1 MSPAVPPQGETS
13 FRSDATKRRFTRGAA
28 VVVDAYST
36 GARLAPRFAAA
47 GMPVLH
53 VQSSPNLP
61 EFYARA
67 FRAGDFVENVVHEGD
82 LEATAARV
90 AAHDPAFVVVGAEP
104 GVPLSDALSE
114 RLGLPSN
121 GSALSAA
128 RRDKNAMNEALRAAG
143 LRTAEALKTGDVAD
157 AVAWAADRG
166 GAPVVVKPL
175 DSAGTDG
182 VVICRDAAAIE
193 AAFAASLGRP
203 NALHG
208 ANEELLVQELLEG
221 TQLFVNS
228 ISWEGVHHVSEVW
241 RDNKLRRGAN
251 FIYDYEELLPR
262 HGEQQDQVVPYVEA
276 VLDALGIR
284 FGPAHTEVMLTATG
298 PVLVE
303 SGARMHG
310 SVPDE
315 IVDRCTPSHQTLTAE
330 AYLDP
335 HAVARRAQRPY
346 ELVAGAYCVM
356 LISQHEGTIASD
368 EGLREIEALPSFAG
382 TISMLGPGDQLKKTV
397 DLFSCPGIIYLVDP
411 DRAQLKADY
420 DRIRELDAAGSV
432 FEVEKEL
439 RSLEGLPR

>member
-1 MSPAVPPQGETS
+1 MSG
-13 FRSDATKRRFTRGAA
+13 RAA

-47 GMPVLH
+47 GLPVVH
-53 VQSSPNLP
+53 VQSSPRLP
-61 EFYARA
+61 DFYMRA
-67 FRAGDFVENVVHEGD
+67 FRPGDFVENVVHGGD
-82 LEATAARV
+82 LEATAARL
-90 AAHDPAFVVVGAEP
+90 AAHEPAFVVVGAEP
-104 GVPLSDALSE
+104 GVPLADVLSE

-121 GSALSAA
+121 GSALSRA
-128 RRDKNAMNEALRAAG
+128 RRDKSAMSEALRRAG
-143 LRTAEALKTGDVAD
+143 LRTAEALRTAD
-157 AVAWAADRG
+157 AAAAAAWAEARDAG
-166 GAPVVVKPL
+166 PVVVKPL

-182 VVICRDAAAIE
+182 VSVCENAASIE
-193 AAFAASLGRP
+193 AAFAANLGRP

-208 ANEELLVQELLEG
+208 ANEELLVQELLQG

-228 ISWEGVHHVSEVW
+228 VSWDGLHHVSEVW

-284 FGPAHTEVMLTATG
+284 FGPAHTEVMLTGTG

-335 HAVARRAQRPY
+335 RSVARRAERPY

-356 LISQHEGTIASD
+356 LISQHEGRIVGDA
-368 EGLREIEALPSFAG
+368 GLREIEALPSFAG
-382 TISMLGPGDQLKKTV
+382 TISMLGPGDDLKRTI
-397 DLFSCPGIIYLVDP
+397 DLFSCPGIIYLVDA
-411 DRAQLKADY
+411 DRERLKADY
-420 DRIRELDAAGSV
+420 DRIRELDAAGRV
-432 FEVEKEL
+432 FEVSEL
-439 RSLEGLPR
+439 VAS

>member
-1 MSPAVPPQGETS
+1 MGADST
-13 FRSDATKRRFTRGAA
+13 TKRYTGAA

-36 GARLAPRFAAA
+36 GARLAPRFVAA
-47 GMPVLH
+47 GLPVVH
-53 VQSSPNLP
+53 VQSSPSLP
-61 EFYARA
+61 EFYLRA
-67 FRAGDFVENVVHEGD
+67 FRAGDFVENVIHEGD
-82 LEATAARV
+82 LEATAARL
-90 AAHDPAFVVVGAEP
+90 AAHEPAFVVVGAEP
-104 GVPLSDALSE
+104 GVPLADALSE

-121 GSALSAA
+121 GSAQSAA
-128 RRDKNAMNEALRAAG
+128 RRDKNAMSEALRAAD
-143 LRTAEALKTGDVAD
+143 LRTAEALKTAD
-157 AVAWAADRG
+157 AGAAVTWAAERG
-166 GAPVVVKPL
+166 GDPVVVKPL

-182 VVICRDAAAIE
+182 VSICHDAAAIE
-193 AAFAASLGRP
+193 AAFAANLGRP

-208 ANEELLVQELLEG
+208 ANEQLLVQELLEG

-228 ISWEGVHHVSEVW
+228 ISWDGVHHVSEVW
-241 RDNKLRRGAN
+241 RDNKLRAGAN

-335 HAVARRAQRPY
+335 HSVTRRAQHSY
-346 ELVAGAYCVM
+346 ELAAGAYCVM
-356 LISQHEGTIASD
+356 LISRHEGRIVDDA
-368 EGLREIEALPSFAG
+368 GMREIEALPSFAG

-411 DRAQLKADY
+411 DRDRLKADY
-420 DRIRELDAAGSV
+420 DRIRELDASGAV
-432 FEVEKEL
+432 FE
-439 RSLEGLPR
+439 LEQLVAS

>member
-1 MSPAVPPQGETS
+1 MTV
-13 FRSDATKRRFTRGAA
+13 RGAA

-47 GMPVLH
+47 GLPVVH
-53 VQSSPNLP
+53 VQSSPTLP
-61 EFYARA
+61 DFYLRG

-82 LEATAARV
+82 LEATAERIAV
-90 AAHDPAFVVVGAEP
+90 
-104 GVPLSDALSE
+104 E
-114 RLGLPSN
+114 RLELPTN
-121 GSALSAA
+121 GSELSAA

-143 LRTAEALKTGDVAD
+143 LRTAEALKTAD
-157 AVAWAADRG
+157 AGQAIAWAEQRA

-182 VVICRDAAAIE
+182 VSICADAAAIGN
-193 AAFAASLGRP
+193 AFDAQLGRP

-208 ANEELLVQELLEG
+208 ANEQLLVQELLQG

-228 ISWEGVHHVSEVW
+228 ISWDGVHHVSEVW

-262 HGEQQDQVVPYVEA
+262 HGEQQDQVVPYVES

-284 FGPAHTEVMLTATG
+284 YGPAHTEVMLTDSG

-335 HAVARRAQRPY
+335 RSVARRAQHPY
-346 ELVAGAYCVM
+346 ELAAGAYCVM
-356 LISQHEGTIASD
+356 LISQHEGRIVGDS
-368 EGLREIEALPSFAG
+368 GLREIEALPSFAG
-382 TISMLGPGDQLKKTV
+382 TISMLGPGDTLKRTI

-411 DRAQLKADY
+411 DRARLKADY
-420 DRIRELDAAGSV
+420 DRIRELDAAGAV
-432 FEVEKEL
+432 FEIEEL
-439 RSLEGLPR
+439 VAS

>member
-1 MSPAVPPQGETS
+1 MTV
-13 FRSDATKRRFTRGAA
+13 RGAA

-47 GMPVLH
+47 GLPVVH
-53 VQSSPNLP
+53 VQSSPRLP
-61 EFYARA
+61 DFYLRG
-67 FRAGDFVENVVHEGD
+67 FRSGDFVENVVHDGD

-90 AAHDPAFVVVGAEP
+90 SAHDPAFVVVGAEP
-104 GVPLSDALSE
+104 GVPLADALSE

-121 GSALSAA
+121 GSAQSQA
-128 RRDKNAMNEALRAAG
+128 RRDKNAMSEALRTAG
-143 LRTAEALKTGDVAD
+143 LRTAEALKTASAAE
-157 AVAWAADRG
+157 AVAWAAQRG
-166 GAPVVVKPL
+166 DAPVVVKPL

-182 VVICRDAAAIE
+182 VSIAHDGAAIE
-193 AAFAASLGRP
+193 AAFAAILGRP

-208 ANEELLVQELLEG
+208 ANEELLVQELLRG

-228 ISWEGVHHVSEVW
+228 ISWEGAHHVSEVW
-241 RDNKLRRGAN
+241 RDNKLRHGAN

-335 HAVARRAQRPY
+335 HSVARRAQQPY
-346 ELVAGAYCVM
+346 ELAAGAYCVM
-356 LISQHEGTIASD
+356 LISRHEGRIVDDA
-368 EGLREIEALPSFAG
+368 GMREIEALPSFAG

-411 DRAQLKADY
+411 DRERLKADY
-420 DRIRELDAAGSV
+420 DRIRQLDASGSV
-432 FEVEKEL
+432 FELENEEL
-439 RSLEGLPR
+439 VAS

>member
-1 MSPAVPPQGETS
+1 MTV
-13 FRSDATKRRFTRGAA
+13 RGAA

-36 GARLAPRFAAA
+36 GSRLAPRFAAA
-47 GMPVLH
+47 GLPVVH
-53 VQSSPNLP
+53 VQSSPRLP
-61 EFYARA
+61 GFYLRG
-67 FRAGDFVENVVHEGD
+67 FHAGDFAENVVHEGD

-90 AAHDPAFVVVGAEP
+90 AAHDPAFIVVGAEP
-104 GVPLSDALSE
+104 GVPLADALSE

-121 GSALSAA
+121 GSAQSPA
-128 RRDKNAMNEALRAAG
+128 RRDKNAMSEALRAAG
-143 LRTAEALKTGDVAD
+143 LRAAEALKTASAGE
-157 AVAWAADRG
+157 AVEWAAARG

-182 VVICRDAAAIE
+182 VSICHDAAAIE
-193 AAFAASLGRP
+193 TAFAANLGRP

-241 RDNKLRRGAN
+241 RDNKLRAGAN

-262 HGEQQDQVVPYVEA
+262 RGEQQDQVVPYVEA

-335 HAVARRAQRPY
+335 HSVGRRAARPY
-346 ELVAGAYCVM
+346 ELAAGAYCVM
-356 LISQHEGTIASD
+356 LISQHEGRIVDDA
-368 EGLREIEALPSFAG
+368 GMREIESLPSFAG

-411 DRAQLKADY
+411 DPDRLKADY
-420 DRIRELDAAGSV
+420 DRIRELDASGAV
-432 FEVEKEL
+432 FE
-439 RSLEGLPR
+439 LEQLVAS

>member
-1 MSPAVPPQGETS
+1 MCRA
-13 FRSDATKRRFTRGAA
+13 ARR
-28 VVVDAYST
+28 
-36 GARLAPRFAAA
+36 
-47 GMPVLH
+47 
-53 VQSSPNLP
+53 LP
-61 EFYARA
+61 DFYARA
-67 FRAGDFVENVVHEGD
+67 FRDGDFVENVVHDGD

-104 GVPLSDALSE
+104 GVPLADALSE
-114 RLGLPSN
+114 RLGLPTN
-121 GSALSAA
+121 GSAQSAA
-128 RRDKNAMNEALRAAG
+128 RRDKNAMSEALRSAG
-143 LRTAEALKTGDVAD
+143 LRTAEALKTAD
-157 AVAWAADRG
+157 AAEAVAWAAERG

-182 VVICRDAAAIE
+182 VSICADAAAIE
-193 AAFAASLGRP
+193 AAFAANLGRP

-228 ISWEGVHHVSEVW
+228 VSWDGIHHVSEVW
-241 RDNKLRRGAN
+241 RDNKLRVGAN

-262 HGEQQDQVVPYVEA
+262 HGEQQDQVVPYVES

-284 FGPAHTEVMLTATG
+284 YGPAHTEVMLTATG

-346 ELVAGAYCVM
+346 ELAAGAYCVM
-356 LISQHEGTIASD
+356 LISQHEGRIVSD
-368 EGLREIEALPSFAG
+368 TGLRKIEALPSFAG
-382 TISMLGPGDQLKKTV
+382 TISMLGPGDTLKKTI

-411 DRAQLKADY
+411 DRARLKQDY
-420 DRIRELDAAGSV
+420 DRIRELDAEGAV
-432 FEVEKEL
+432 FELEEL
-439 RSLEGLPR
+439 VAS

>member
-1 MSPAVPPQGETS
+1 MSE
-13 FRSDATKRRFTRGAA
+13 RGAA

-36 GARLAPRFAAA
+36 GSRLAPRFAAA
-47 GMPVLH
+47 GLPVVH
-53 VQSSPNLP
+53 VQSSPTLP
-61 EFYARA
+61 GFYLRG
-67 FRAGDFVENVVHEGD
+67 FKGGDFVENVIHEGD

-104 GVPLSDALSE
+104 GVPLADALSE

-121 GSALSAA
+121 GSALSPA
-128 RRDKNAMNEALRAAG
+128 RRDKNAMSEALRAAG
-143 LRTAEALKTGDVAD
+143 LRAAEALKTGDARE
-157 AVAWAADRG
+157 AVAWAAARG

-182 VVICRDAAAIE
+182 VGICRDAAEIE

-208 ANEELLVQELLEG
+208 ANEQLLVQELLEG

-228 ISWEGVHHVSEVW
+228 VSWDGVHRISEVW

-262 HGEQQDQVVPYVEA
+262 HGEQQDQVVPYVES

-284 FGPAHTEVMLTATG
+284 YGPAHTEVMLTASG

-303 SGARMHG
+303 SGARLHG
-310 SVPDE
+310 SVPDGV
-315 IVDRCTPSHQTLTAE
+315 IDRCTPSHQAVTAE
-330 AYLDP
+330 AYLEP
-335 HAVARRAQRPY
+335 ESVARAAGHPY
-346 ELVAGAYCVM
+346 ELAAGAFCVM
-356 LISQHEGTIASD
+356 LISQHEGRIVSD
-368 EGLREIEALPSFAG
+368 AGMREIEALPSFAG
-382 TISMLGPGDQLKKTV
+382 TINMLGPGDRLERTV
-397 DLFSCPGIIYLVDP
+397 DLFSCPGFVYLIDP
-411 DRAQLKADY
+411 DRGQLKRDY

-432 FEVEKEL
+432 FEVEQL
-439 RSLEGLPR
+439 IAS

>member
-1 MSPAVPPQGETS
+1 M
-13 FRSDATKRRFTRGAA
+13 
-28 VVVDAYST
+28 VDAYST
-36 GARLAPRFAAA
+36 GARLAPRFSAA
-47 GMPVLH
+47 GLPVVH
-53 VQSSPNLP
+53 VQSSPTLP

-67 FRAGDFVENVVHEGD
+67 FRAADFVENVVHEGD

-104 GVPLSDALSE
+104 GVPLADALSE

-128 RRDKNAMNEALRAAG
+128 RRDKNAMSEALRAAG
-143 LRTAEALKTGDVAD
+143 LRTAEALKTDNPAE
-157 AVAWAADRG
+157 AVAWAAERG

-182 VVICRDAAAIE
+182 VVICRDPAAIE

-228 ISWEGVHHVSEVW
+228 VSWEGVHHVSEVW
-241 RDNKLRRGAN
+241 RDNKLRRGGN

-335 HAVARRAQRPY
+335 TSVAQRAERPY
-346 ELVAGAYCVM
+346 ELAAGAYCVM
-356 LISQHEGTIASD
+356 LISRHEGTIASD
-368 EGLREIEALPSFAG
+368 AGLREIEALPSFAG
-382 TISMLGPGDQLKKTV
+382 TISMLGPGDELKKTV

-432 FEVEKEL
+432 FEVEEE
-439 RSLEGLPR
+439 RSLEGLSR

>member
-1 MSPAVPPQGETS
+1 VTVH
-13 FRSDATKRRFTRGAA
+13 GAA

-36 GARLAPRFAAA
+36 GARLAPRFAVA
-47 GMPVLH
+47 GLPVVH
-53 VQSSPNLP
+53 VQSSPSLP
-61 EFYARA
+61 DFYLRA
-67 FRAGDFVENVVHEGD
+67 FRDGDFVENVVHEGD

-104 GVPLSDALSE
+104 GVPLADALSE

-121 GSALSAA
+121 GSAQSQA
-128 RRDKNAMNEALRAAG
+128 RRDKNAMSEALRAAG
-143 LRTAEALKTGDVAD
+143 LRAAEALKTSNAAE
-157 AVAWAADRG
+157 AVEWAAERG

-182 VVICRDAAAIE
+182 VSIAHDGAAIE
-193 AAFAASLGRP
+193 AAFAANLGRP

-208 ANEELLVQELLEG
+208 ANEELLVQELLQG

-228 ISWEGVHHVSEVW
+228 ISWDGIHHVSEVW
-241 RDNKLRRGAN
+241 RDNKLRVGAN
-251 FIYDYEELLPR
+251 FIYDYEELLSR
-262 HGEQQDQVVPYVEA
+262 HGDQQDQVVPYVEA

-284 FGPAHTEVMLTATG
+284 FGPAHTEVMLTETG

-335 HAVARRAQRPY
+335 HSVARRAQQPY
-346 ELVAGAYCVM
+346 ELAAGAYCVM
-356 LISQHEGTIASD
+356 LISQHEGRIVDDA
-368 EGLREIEALPSFAG
+368 GMREIEALPSFAG
-382 TISMLGPGDQLKKTV
+382 TISMLKPGDQLKRTV

-411 DRAQLKADY
+411 DRAQLKRDY
-420 DRIRELDAAGSV
+420 DRIRELDATGAV
-432 FEVEKEL
+432 FEVEQL
-439 RSLEGLPR
+439 IAS

>member
-1 MSPAVPPQGETS
+1 VVTVH
-13 FRSDATKRRFTRGAA
+13 GAA

-36 GARLAPRFAAA
+36 GSRLAPRFAAA
-47 GMPVLH
+47 GLPVAH
-53 VQSSPNLP
+53 VQSSPRLP
-61 EFYARA
+61 DFYMRA
-67 FRAGDFVENVVHEGD
+67 FRASDFVENVVHEGD
-82 LEATAARV
+82 LEATAARI
-90 AAHDPAFVVVGAEP
+90 AKHDPAFVVVGAEP
-104 GVPLSDALSE
+104 GVPLADALSE

-128 RRDKNAMNEALRAAG
+128 RRDKNAMGEALRGAG
-143 LRTAEALKTGDVAD
+143 LRTAEALKTADVGE
-157 AVAWAADRG
+157 AVAWAERRG

-182 VVICRDAAAIE
+182 VSICADAAAIE
-193 AAFAASLGRP
+193 AAFAANLGRP

-208 ANEELLVQELLEG
+208 ANEELLVQELLKG

-228 ISWEGVHHVSEVW
+228 VSWDGVHHVSEVW
-241 RDNKLRRGAN
+241 RDNKLRADAN

-262 HGEQQDQVVPYVEA
+262 HGEQQDQVVPYVES

-284 FGPAHTEVMLTATG
+284 YGPAHTEVMLTETG

-335 HAVARRAQRPY
+335 HSVARRAQQPY
-346 ELVAGAYCVM
+346 ELAAGAYCVM
-356 LISQHEGTIASD
+356 LISQHEGQIVSD
-368 EGLREIEALPSFAG
+368 AGMREIEALPSFAG
-382 TISMLGPGDQLKKTV
+382 TISMLGPGDRLKRTI

-411 DRAQLKADY
+411 DRGQLKTDY
-420 DRIRELDAAGSV
+420 DRIRELDAEGAV
-432 FEVEKEL
+432 FDLEEL
-439 RSLEGLPR
+439 VTS

>member
-1 MSPAVPPQGETS
+1 MTVQ
-13 FRSDATKRRFTRGAA
+13 GAA

-47 GMPVLH
+47 GLPVVH
-53 VQSSPNLP
+53 VQSGPRLP
-61 EFYARA
+61 EFYMRA
-67 FRAGDFVENVVHEGD
+67 FRPGDFAENIVHEGD
-82 LEATAARV
+82 LDATAERV
-90 AAHDPAFVVVGAEP
+90 AAYEPAFVVVGAEP
-104 GVPLSDALSE
+104 GVALADALSK

-121 GSALSAA
+121 GSALSRA
-128 RRDKNAMNEALRAAG
+128 RRDKSAMAEALRAAG
-143 LRTAEALKTGDVAD
+143 LRTADALKTAD
-157 AVAWAADRG
+157 PTEATAWAAARG
-166 GAPVVVKPL
+166 GVPVVVKPL

-182 VVICRDAAAIE
+182 VSICADLGAIE
-193 AAFAASLGRP
+193 AAFAANLGRP

-208 ANEELLVQELLEG
+208 ANAQLLVQELLLG
-221 TQLFVNS
+221 TQLFVNTV
-228 ISWEGVHHVSEVW
+228 SWDGVHHVSEVW

-335 HAVARRAQRPY
+335 HAVARRAARHY
-346 ELVAGAYCVM
+346 ELAAGAYCVM
-356 LISQHEGTIASD
+356 LISQHEGRIVGDA
-368 EGLREIEALPSFAG
+368 GLREVEALPSFAG
-382 TISMLGPGDQLKKTV
+382 TISMLGPGDQLKRTI

-411 DRAQLKADY
+411 DRGQLKADY
-420 DRIRELDAAGSV
+420 DRIRELDAAGGV
-432 FEVEKEL
+432 FEVEAL
-439 RSLEGLPR
+439 VRS

>member
-1 MSPAVPPQGETS
+1 MGADSA
-13 FRSDATKRRFTRGAA
+13 AKRCTGAA

-47 GMPVLH
+47 GLPVVH
-53 VQSSPNLP
+53 VQSSPELP
-61 EFYARA
+61 RFYLRGFQAA
-67 FRAGDFVENVVHEGD
+67 DFVENIVHEGD
-82 LEATAARV
+82 LEATAVRV

-104 GVPLSDALSE
+104 GVPLADALSE

-128 RRDKNAMNEALRAAG
+128 RRDKNAMSEALRAAG
-143 LRTAEALKTGDVAD
+143 LRAAEALKTAD
-157 AVAWAADRG
+157 AAQVVAWATERG
-166 GAPVVVKPL
+166 GEPVVVKPL

-182 VVICRDAAAIE
+182 VSICADAAAIE
-193 AAFAASLGRP
+193 AAFAANLGRP

-208 ANEELLVQELLEG
+208 ANEELLVQELLQG

-228 ISWEGVHHVSEVW
+228 VSWDGVHQVSEVW

-335 HAVARRAQRPY
+335 ASVARRAERPY
-346 ELVAGAYCVM
+346 ELAAGAYCVM
-356 LISQHEGTIASD
+356 LISQHEGRIVSD
-368 EGLREIEALPSFAG
+368 LGMTQIESLPSFAG
-382 TISMLGPGDQLKKTV
+382 TISMLRPGDRLKRTV

-411 DRAQLKADY
+411 DPAQLKADY
-420 DRIRELDAAGSV
+420 DRIRELDAAGAV
-432 FEVEKEL
+432 FEIEQLVT
-439 RSLEGLPR
+439 SS

>member
-1 MSPAVPPQGETS
+1 MTV
-13 FRSDATKRRFTRGAA
+13 RGAA

-36 GARLAPRFAAA
+36 GSRLAPRFAAA
-47 GMPVLH
+47 GLPVVH
-53 VQSSPNLP
+53 VQSSPTLP
-61 EFYARA
+61 DFYLRG
-67 FRAGDFVENVVHEGD
+67 FRASDFVENVVHEGD
-82 LEATAARV
+82 LDATAERV
-90 AAHDPAFVVVGAEP
+90 AAHEPAFVVVGAEP
-104 GVPLSDALSE
+104 GVPLADALSE

-121 GSALSAA
+121 GSAQSAA
-128 RRDKNAMNEALRAAG
+128 RRDKNAMGEALRAAG
-143 LRTAEALKTGDVAD
+143 LRTAEALKTADVEEAI
-157 AVAWAADRG
+157 AWAAGRG

-182 VVICRDAAAIE
+182 VSICADAESIRAS
-193 AAFAASLGRP
+193 FATNLGRP

-208 ANEELLVQELLEG
+208 ANEQLLVQELLEG

-228 ISWEGVHHVSEVW
+228 VSWDGVHHVSEVW

-262 HGEQQDQVVPYVEA
+262 HGEQQDQVVPYVES

-346 ELVAGAYCVM
+346 DLAAGAYCVM
-356 LISQHEGTIASD
+356 LISQHEGRIVGDA
-368 EGLREIEALPSFAG
+368 GLREIEALPSFAG
-382 TISMLGPGDQLKKTV
+382 TISMLGPGDTLKRTI

-420 DRIRELDAAGSV
+420 DRIRELDAAGAV
-432 FEVEKEL
+432 FETEEL
-439 RSLEGLPR
+439 VAS

>member
-1 MSPAVPPQGETS
+1 VTVH
-13 FRSDATKRRFTRGAA
+13 GAA

-47 GMPVLH
+47 GLPVVH
-53 VQSSPNLP
+53 VQSSPSLP
-61 EFYARA
+61 DFYLRA
-67 FRAGDFVENVVHEGD
+67 FRDGDFVENVVHDGD

-104 GVPLSDALSE
+104 GVPLADALSE

-121 GSALSAA
+121 GSAQSQA
-128 RRDKNAMNEALRAAG
+128 RRDKNAMSEALRAAG
-143 LRTAEALKTGDVAD
+143 LRAAEALKTSNAAE
-157 AVAWAADRG
+157 AVEWATARG

-182 VVICRDAAAIE
+182 VSIAHDGAAIE
-193 AAFAASLGRP
+193 AAFAANLGRP

-208 ANEELLVQELLEG
+208 ANEELLVQELLQG

-228 ISWEGVHHVSEVW
+228 ISWDGVHHVSEVW
-241 RDNKLRRGAN
+241 RDNKLRAGAN

-262 HGEQQDQVVPYVEA
+262 HGDQQDQVVPYVEA

-284 FGPAHTEVMLTATG
+284 FGPAHTEVMLTETG

-335 HAVARRAQRPY
+335 HSVARRAQQPY
-346 ELVAGAYCVM
+346 ELAAGAYCVM
-356 LISQHEGTIASD
+356 LISQHEGRIVDDA
-368 EGLREIEALPSFAG
+368 GMREIEALPSFAG
-382 TISMLGPGDQLKKTV
+382 TISMLGPGDELKKTV

-411 DRAQLKADY
+411 DRSQLKRDY
-420 DRIRELDAAGSV
+420 DRIRELDAAGAV
-432 FEVEKEL
+432 FELEEL
-439 RSLEGLPR
+439 VAS

>member
-1 MSPAVPPQGETS
+1 VTV
-13 FRSDATKRRFTRGAA
+13 RGAA

-36 GARLAPRFAAA
+36 GSRLAPRFAAA
-47 GMPVLH
+47 GLPVVH
-53 VQSSPNLP
+53 VQSSPTLP
-61 EFYARA
+61 DFYLRG
-67 FRAGDFVENVVHEGD
+67 FRASDFVENVVHEGD
-82 LEATAARV
+82 LDATAERV
-90 AAHDPAFVVVGAEP
+90 AAHEPAFVVVGAEP
-104 GVPLSDALSE
+104 GVPLADALSE

-121 GSALSAA
+121 GSAQSAA
-128 RRDKNAMNEALRAAG
+128 RRDKNAMGEALRAAG
-143 LRTAEALKTGDVAD
+143 LRTAEALKTADVEEAI
-157 AVAWAADRG
+157 AWAAGRG

-182 VVICRDAAAIE
+182 VSICADAESIRAS
-193 AAFAASLGRP
+193 FATNLGRP

-208 ANEELLVQELLEG
+208 ANEQLLVQELLEG

-228 ISWEGVHHVSEVW
+228 VSWDGVHHVSEVW

-262 HGEQQDQVVPYVEA
+262 HGEQQDQVVPYVES

-346 ELVAGAYCVM
+346 DLAAGAYCVM
-356 LISQHEGTIASD
+356 LISQHEGRIVGDA
-368 EGLREIEALPSFAG
+368 GLREIEALPSFAG
-382 TISMLGPGDQLKKTV
+382 TISMLGPGDTLKRTI

-420 DRIRELDAAGSV
+420 DRIRELDAAGAV
-432 FEVEKEL
+432 FETEEL
-439 RSLEGLPR
+439 VAS

>member
-1 MSPAVPPQGETS
+1 MTVH
-13 FRSDATKRRFTRGAA
+13 GAA

-47 GMPVLH
+47 GLPVVH
-53 VQSSPNLP
+53 VQSSPRLP
-61 EFYARA
+61 DFYLRA
-67 FRAGDFVENVVHEGD
+67 FRAGDFVESIVHEGE

-90 AAHDPAFVVVGAEP
+90 AAHEPAFVVVGAEP
-104 GVPLSDALSE
+104 GVPLADALSE

-121 GSALSAA
+121 GSAQSPA
-128 RRDKNAMNEALRAAG
+128 RRDKNAMSEALRAAG
-143 LRTAEALKTGDVAD
+143 LRTAEALKTSSVSEAIE
-157 AVAWAADRG
+157 WAAQRG
-166 GAPVVVKPL
+166 GASVVVKPL

-182 VVICRDAAAIE
+182 VSICHDGTAIE
-193 AAFAASLGRP
+193 AAFAAILGRP

-228 ISWEGVHHVSEVW
+228 ISWDGVHHVSEVW

-251 FIYDYEELLPR
+251 FIYDFEELLPR

-284 FGPAHTEVMLTATG
+284 FGPAHTEVMLTETG

-310 SVPDE
+310 SVRDD
-315 IVDRCTPSHQTLTAE
+315 IIDRCTPSHVTVTVD

-335 HAVARRAQRPY
+335 PSVARRAAEGYTLR
-346 ELVAGAYCVM
+346 AASYCVM
-356 LISQHEGTIASD
+356 LISHQEGRIVA
-368 EGLREIEALPSFAG
+368 EAGLREVEQLQSFAG
-382 TISMLGPGDQLKKTV
+382 TISMAGPGDAITPTI
-397 DLFSCPGIIYLVDP
+397 DLFSCPGIIYLIHP
-411 DRAQLKADY
+411 DRDVLQRDY
-420 DRIRELDAAGSV
+420 ERIRELEESV
-432 FEVEKEL
+432 GMF
-439 RSLEGLPR
+439 SLEPLPVSA

>member
-1 MSPAVPPQGETS
+1 MTDRGETL
-13 FRSDATKRRFTRGAA
+13 FPPDRGTKRFTGGAA

-47 GMPVLH
+47 GLPVVH
-53 VQSSPNLP
+53 VQSSPTLP
-61 EFYARA
+61 DFYLRG
-67 FRAGDFVENVVHEGD
+67 FRSGDFIENVVHAGD

-90 AAHDPAFVVVGAEP
+90 TPHDPAFVVVGAEP
-104 GVPLSDALSE
+104 GVPLADALSE

-121 GSALSAA
+121 GSAQSTA
-128 RRDKNAMNEALRAAG
+128 RRDKNAMSEALRAAG
-143 LRTAEALKTGDVAD
+143 LRTAEALKTPDAEE
-157 AVAWAADRG
+157 AVAWAEQRG

-182 VVICRDAAAIE
+182 VSIATDAAAIRT
-193 AAFAASLGRP
+193 AFAAQLGRP

-208 ANEELLVQELLEG
+208 ANEQLLVQELLQG

-228 ISWEGVHHVSEVW
+228 ISWDGVHHVSEVW

-262 HGEQQDQVVPYVEA
+262 HGEQQDLVVPYVES

-284 FGPAHTEVMLTATG
+284 YGPAHTEVMLTATG

-330 AYLDP
+330 AYLYP
-335 HAVARRAQRPY
+335 HSVSCRAQQPY
-346 ELVAGAYCVM
+346 ELAAGAYCVM
-356 LISQHEGTIASD
+356 LISQHEGKIVGDA
-368 EGLREIEALPSFAG
+368 GLRAIEALPSFAG
-382 TISMLGPGDQLKKTV
+382 TISMLGPGDMLKRTI

-411 DRAQLKADY
+411 DRARLKADY
-420 DRIRELDAAGSV
+420 DRIRELDAEGAV
-432 FEVEKEL
+432 FETEEL
-439 RSLEGLPR
+439 VPS